1 MNKERAYSAMKLKRI
16 EEVSTIMFFRIRLHL
31 VKTVKMF
38 DGRRRLPEFNVCS
51 DSDLCM
57 EAYI

>member
-1 MNKERAYSAMKLKRI
+1 MKLNTI
-16 EEVSTIMFFRIRLHL
+16 EEVSTVTLFRIRICLA
-31 VKTVKMF
+31 KTVKMF
-38 DGRRRLPEFNVCS
+38 DGRRCLPEFNVCS